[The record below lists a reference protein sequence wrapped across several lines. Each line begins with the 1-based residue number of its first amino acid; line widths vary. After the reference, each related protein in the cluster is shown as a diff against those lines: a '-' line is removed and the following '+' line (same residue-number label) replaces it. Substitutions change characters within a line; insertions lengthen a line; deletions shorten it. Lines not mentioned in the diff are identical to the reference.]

1 MVIASLLA
9 SLAVDAVAVA
19 LLAWVTWRVA
29 SDRSPPN
36 ADAFAALSGALLL
49 WAVLSLLS
57 EFPHAWSVGANL
69 AGLGQLV
76 PAVFVPGIWLVY
88 VLGYAGRGT
97 GLSRPRIAVFVL
109 LALPLVGAVAAL
121 DGDPSAGE
129 VRRSLAS
136 LVGTELFQ
144 LSAVYVYAA
153 VVFLRYGWSH
163 DRISTGQLA
172 ALLGAVSAPYVVGG
186 WRSGDVVVDG
196 VTGGLFLSG
205 ALLFVSLRRY
215 PVLTVFPK
223 ADYVAR
229 SRVVEALQEA
239 VIVVDWADDVLDA
252 NAAAEELFGRSSR
265 AMIGEPISSVAEGI
279 GVASLSPGATDFAT
293 LRTTKGRREFRITV
307 SGVSDGDADPDE
319 DPVARAVVLRDVTDR
334 RTREQRLSVLNRV
347 LRHNVRNE
355 LDVILAHAE
364 RIEDESRRAPIRDS
378 AAELAS
384 VSRKAREAEAVMTH
398 SGDSPSTIDLAA
410 VAREVVADARR
421 EYPESSIS
429 VDAPD
434 DVRFVSH
441 RTIVRRLVTELVEN
455 AVVHSEAPARAEVTV
470 DATADGTPLLRVSD
484 DGPGISDRERDL
496 LADAGETQLEHGLG
510 VGLWFVNWATSQL
523 GAELEFDCDDRG
535 TTVTVR
541 FHGAHRSGDAR
552 AEPRESETV
561 ETASGG

>member
-1 MVIASLLA
+1 MVTVSLLA

-36 ADAFAALSGALLL
+36 ADAFAALSGGLLL
-49 WAVLSLLS
+49 WAVLSLIS

-69 AGLGQLV
+69 AGLGQFV

-97 GLSRPRIAVFVL
+97 GLSRPRIAVFVI
-109 LALPLVGAVAAL
+109 LALPFVGAVAAF
-121 DGDPSAGE
+121 DGDPTAE
-129 VRRSLAS
+129 AVTRSLAS
-136 LVGTELFQ
+136 VIGTALFQ
-144 LSAVYVYAA
+144 LSVVYVYAA
-153 VVFLRYGWSH
+153 VVFLRYGWNH
-163 DRISTGQLA
+163 DRISKGQLA
-172 ALLGAVSAPYVVGG
+172 AQLGAVSAPYVVGA
-186 WRSGDVVVDG
+186 WRDGNVVVDG
-196 VTGGLFLSG
+196 VTGGLLLSG

-239 VIVVDWADDVLDA
+239 VIVVDWAGDVLDA

-279 GVASLSPGATDFAT
+279 GVAALSPGATDFAT
-293 LRTTKGRREFRITV
+293 LRTTRGRREFRVTV
-307 SGVSDGDADPDE
+307 SGVSDDDPDA

-347 LRHNVRNE
+347 LRHNVRNK
-355 LDVILAHAE
+355 LDVILAHAD
-364 RIEDESRRAPIRDS
+364 RIEDEGHGAPIRDS

-398 SGDSPSTIDLAA
+398 GSDSPSTIDLAA
-410 VAREVVADARR
+410 VAREVVTDARR

-429 VDAPD
+429 LDAPD

-441 RTIVRRLVTELVEN
+441 RTIVRRLVAELVEN
-455 AVVHSEAPARAEVTV
+455 AVVHSDDPARAEVVV

-484 DGPGISDRERDL
+484 DGPGIPDRERDL
-496 LADAGETQLEHGLG
+496 LTDAGETQREHGLG

-523 GAELEFDCDDRG
+523 GAELEFERDDRG
-535 TTVTVR
+535 TTATVR
-541 FHGAHRSGDAR
+541 FHGAHRSGDTP
-552 AEPRESETV
+552 AESGQSETL
-561 ETASGG
+561 ETRRD

>member
-1 MVIASLLA
+1 MVTVSLLA

-36 ADAFAALSGALLL
+36 ADAFAALSGGLLL
-49 WAVLSLLS
+49 WAVLSLIS

-69 AGLGQLV
+69 AGLGQFV

-109 LALPLVGAVAAL
+109 LALPFVGAVAAF
-121 DGDPSAGE
+121 DGDPTAE
-129 VRRSLAS
+129 AVTRSLAS
-136 LVGTELFQ
+136 VIGTALFQ
-144 LSAVYVYAA
+144 LSVVYVYAA
-153 VVFLRYGWSH
+153 VVFLRYGWNH
-163 DRISTGQLA
+163 DRISKGQLA
-172 ALLGAVSAPYVVGG
+172 AQLGAVSAPYVVGA
-186 WRSGDVVVDG
+186 WRDGNVVVDG
-196 VTGGLFLSG
+196 VTGGLLLSG

-239 VIVVDWADDVLDA
+239 VIVVDWAGDVLDA

-279 GVASLSPGATDFAT
+279 GVAALSPGATDFAT
-293 LRTTKGRREFRITV
+293 LRTTRGRREFRVTV
-307 SGVSDGDADPDE
+307 SGVSDDDPDADP
-319 DPVARAVVLRDVTDR
+319 VAKAVVLRDVTDR

-347 LRHNVRNE
+347 LRHNVRNK
-355 LDVILAHAE
+355 LDVILAHAD
-364 RIEDESRRAPIRDS
+364 RIEDEGHGAPIRDS

-398 SGDSPSTIDLAA
+398 GSDSPSTIDLAA
-410 VAREVVADARR
+410 VAREVVTDARQ

-429 VDAPD
+429 LDAPD

-441 RTIVRRLVTELVEN
+441 RTIVRRLVAELVEN
-455 AVVHSEAPARAEVTV
+455 AVVHSDDPARAEVIV

-484 DGPGISDRERDL
+484 DGPGIPDRERDL
-496 LADAGETQLEHGLG
+496 LTDAGETQREHGLG

-523 GAELEFDCDDRG
+523 GAELEFEREDRG
-535 TTVTVR
+535 TTATVR
-541 FHGAHRSGDAR
+541 FHGAHRSGDTP
-552 AEPRESETV
+552 AESGQSETL
-561 ETASGG
+561 ETRRD

>member
-1 MVIASLLA
+1 MVTVSLLA

-36 ADAFAALSGALLL
+36 ADAFAALSGGLLL
-49 WAVLSLLS
+49 WAVLSLIS

-69 AGLGQLV
+69 AGLGQFV

-109 LALPLVGAVAAL
+109 LALPFVGAVAAF
-121 DGDPSAGE
+121 DGDPTAE
-129 VRRSLAS
+129 AVTRSLAS
-136 LVGTELFQ
+136 VIGTALFQ
-144 LSAVYVYAA
+144 LSVVYVYAA
-153 VVFLRYGWSH
+153 VVFLRYGWNH
-163 DRISTGQLA
+163 DRISKGQLA
-172 ALLGAVSAPYVVGG
+172 AQLGAVSAPYVVGA
-186 WRSGDVVVDG
+186 WRDGNLVVDG
-196 VTGGLFLSG
+196 VTGGLLLSG

-239 VIVVDWADDVLDA
+239 VIVVDWAGDVLDA

-279 GVASLSPGATDFAT
+279 GVAALSPGATDFAT
-293 LRTTKGRREFRITV
+293 LRTTRGRREFRVTV
-307 SGVSDGDADPDE
+307 SGVSDDDPDA

-347 LRHNVRNE
+347 LRHNVRNK
-355 LDVILAHAE
+355 LDVILAHAD
-364 RIEDESRRAPIRDS
+364 RIEDEGHGAPIRDS

-398 SGDSPSTIDLAA
+398 GSDSPSTIDLAA
-410 VAREVVADARR
+410 VAREVVTDARR

-429 VDAPD
+429 LDAPD

-441 RTIVRRLVTELVEN
+441 RTIVRRLVAELVEN
-455 AVVHSEAPARAEVTV
+455 AVVHSDDPARAEVIV

-484 DGPGISDRERDL
+484 DGPGIPDRERDL
-496 LADAGETQLEHGLG
+496 LTDAGETQREHGLG

-523 GAELEFDCDDRG
+523 GAELEFERDDRG
-535 TTVTVR
+535 TTATVR
-541 FHGAHRSGDAR
+541 FHGAHRSGDTP
-552 AEPRESETV
+552 AESGQSETL
-561 ETASGG
+561 ETRRD

>member
-1 MVIASLLA
+1 MVTVSLLA

-36 ADAFAALSGALLL
+36 ADAFAALSGGLLL
-49 WAVLSLLS
+49 WAVLSLIS

-69 AGLGQLV
+69 AGLGQFV

-109 LALPLVGAVAAL
+109 LALPFVGAVAAF
-121 DGDPSAGE
+121 DGDPTAE
-129 VRRSLAS
+129 AVTRSLAS
-136 LVGTELFQ
+136 VIGTALFQ
-144 LSAVYVYAA
+144 LSVVYVYAA
-153 VVFLRYGWSH
+153 VVFLRYGWNH
-163 DRISTGQLA
+163 DRISKGQLA
-172 ALLGAVSAPYVVGG
+172 AQLGAVSAPYVVGA
-186 WRSGDVVVDG
+186 WRDGNVVVDG
-196 VTGGLFLSG
+196 VTGGLLLSG

-239 VIVVDWADDVLDA
+239 VIVVDWAGDVLDA

-279 GVASLSPGATDFAT
+279 GVAALSPGATDFAT
-293 LRTTKGRREFRITV
+293 LRTTRGRREFRVTV
-307 SGVSDGDADPDE
+307 SGVSDDDPDA

-347 LRHNVRNE
+347 LRHNVRNK
-355 LDVILAHAE
+355 LDVILAHAD
-364 RIEDESRRAPIRDS
+364 RIEDEGHGAPIRDS

-398 SGDSPSTIDLAA
+398 GSDSPSTIDLAA
-410 VAREVVADARR
+410 VAREVVTDARR

-429 VDAPD
+429 LDAPD

-441 RTIVRRLVTELVEN
+441 RTIVRRLVAELVEN
-455 AVVHSEAPARAEVTV
+455 AVVHSDDPARAEVIV

-484 DGPGISDRERDL
+484 DGPGIPDRERDL
-496 LADAGETQLEHGLG
+496 LTDAGETQREHGLG

-523 GAELEFDCDDRG
+523 GAELEFEREDRG
-535 TTVTVR
+535 TTATVR
-541 FHGAHRSGDAR
+541 FHGAHRSGDTP
-552 AEPRESETV
+552 AESGQSETL
-561 ETASGG
+561 ETRRD

>member
-1 MVIASLLA
+1 MVTVSLLA

-36 ADAFAALSGALLL
+36 ADAFAALSGGLLL
-49 WAVLSLLS
+49 WAVLSLIS

-69 AGLGQLV
+69 AGLGQFV

-109 LALPLVGAVAAL
+109 LALPFVGAVAAF
-121 DGDPSAGE
+121 DGDPTAE
-129 VRRSLAS
+129 AVTRSLAS
-136 LVGTELFQ
+136 VIGTALFQ
-144 LSAVYVYAA
+144 LSVVYVYAA
-153 VVFLRYGWSH
+153 VVFLRYGWNH
-163 DRISTGQLA
+163 DRISKGQLA
-172 ALLGAVSAPYVVGG
+172 AQLGAVSAPYVVGA
-186 WRSGDVVVDG
+186 WRDGNVVVDG
-196 VTGGLFLSG
+196 VTGGLLLSG

-239 VIVVDWADDVLDA
+239 VIVVDWAGDVLDA

-279 GVASLSPGATDFAT
+279 GVAALSPGATDFAT
-293 LRTTKGRREFRITV
+293 LRTTRGRREFRVTV
-307 SGVSDGDADPDE
+307 SGVSDDDPDA

-347 LRHNVRNE
+347 LRHNVRNK
-355 LDVILAHAE
+355 LDVILAHAD
-364 RIEDESRRAPIRDS
+364 RIEDEGHGAPIRDS

-398 SGDSPSTIDLAA
+398 GSDSPSTIDLAA
-410 VAREVVADARR
+410 VAREVVTDARR

-429 VDAPD
+429 LDAPD

-441 RTIVRRLVTELVEN
+441 RTIVRRLVAELVEN
-455 AVVHSEAPARAEVTV
+455 AVVHSDDPARAEVIV

-484 DGPGISDRERDL
+484 DGPGIPDRERDL
-496 LADAGETQLEHGLG
+496 LTDAGETQREHGLG

-523 GAELEFDCDDRG
+523 GAELEFERDDRG
-535 TTVTVR
+535 TTATVR
-541 FHGAHRSGDAR
+541 FHGAHRSGDTP
-552 AEPRESETV
+552 AESGQSETL
-561 ETASGG
+561 ETRRD

>member
-1 MVIASLLA
+1 MVTVSLLS
-9 SLAVDAVAVA
+9 SLAVDAVAVT

-49 WAVLSLLS
+49 WAILSLIS
-57 EFPHAWSVGANL
+57 EFPHAWSVGANV

-76 PAVFVPGIWLVY
+76 PAVFVPGVWLVY

-97 GLSRPRIAVFVL
+97 GLSRPRIAVFAL
-109 LALPLVGAVAAL
+109 LALPLVGAVAAF

-144 LSAVYVYAA
+144 LMAVYTYAA
-153 VVFLRYGWSH
+153 VVFLRYGWNH
-163 DRISTGQLA
+163 DRISKGQLA
-172 ALLGAVSAPYVVGG
+172 ALLGAVSAPYVVGA
-186 WRSGDVVVDG
+186 WRDGNAVVDG
-196 VTGGLFLSG
+196 VTGGLLLSG

-215 PVLTVFPK
+215 PVLTVFPE

-239 VIVVDWADDVLDA
+239 VIVVDWAGDVLDA

-265 AMIGEPISSVAEGI
+265 AMIGEPISSVAGGI
-279 GVASLSPGATDFAT
+279 GVAALSPGATDFAT

-307 SGVSDGDADPDE
+307 SGVSGADADE
-319 DPVARAVVLRDVTDR
+319 DPVARALVLRDVTDR

-347 LRHNVRNE
+347 LRHNVRNK

-364 RIEDESRRAPIRDS
+364 QIEEEAHGTPIRDS

-398 SGDSPSTIDLAA
+398 GDDSPSTVDLAA
-410 VAREVVADARR
+410 VVREVVTDARR

-429 VDAPD
+429 VDASD
-434 DVRFVSH
+434 GVRFASH

-455 AVVHSEAPARAEVTV
+455 AVLHSDDPARAEVVV
-470 DATADGTPLLRVSD
+470 DVTADGTPLLRVSD
-484 DGPGISDRERDL
+484 NGPGISDRQRDL
-496 LADAGETQLEHGLG
+496 LTDAGETQLEHGLG
-510 VGLWFVNWATSQL
+510 VGLWFVNWATSRL
-523 GAELEFDCDDRG
+523 GAELEFECDDRG
-535 TTVTVR
+535 TAATVR
-541 FHGAHRSGDAR
+541 FYGAHRSGDAQT
-552 AEPRESETV
+552 EPRESETL
-561 ETASGG
+561 ETASGS